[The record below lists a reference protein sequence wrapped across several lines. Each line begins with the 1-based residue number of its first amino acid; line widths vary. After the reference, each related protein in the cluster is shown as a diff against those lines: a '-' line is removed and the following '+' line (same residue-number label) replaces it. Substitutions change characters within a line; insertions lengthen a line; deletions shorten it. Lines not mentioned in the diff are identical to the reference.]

1 MLFDMPA
8 FCTPVG
14 SVDQRL
20 LWRSKVIRSIHWS
33 VQHSNGQHNCCA
45 PNAGPMGPPN
55 AYEEK
60 ADPGRHVLYGNS
72 VSQRKLSK
80 KHEIRANMACSIC
93 AITLV
98 RIKATT
104 SINAH
109 NTQQQYENIALL
121 TCLEALLG
129 VINACL
135 PVLKPIVSKVRA
147 TRIFSSLWAKI
158 STATPPRNI
167 ATPQSRQTDHLWRG
181 RKNLRIS
188 PPRQIVHK
196 DSLHMFSPGLSTDVR
211 APSIPL
217 PSFSWRPLSRF
228 YLPRTEW
235 EHDPSDPRED
245 SGSDTTTHVYVGRR
259 PSEGDSPTLP
269 WQTQGRSHQRTTIER
284 W

>member
-1 MLFDMPA
+1 MLLDMPA
-8 FCTPVG
+8 SGIPVG
-14 SVDQRL
+14 SVYQWL
-20 LWRSKVIRSIHWS
+20 LWKSKVIGSVHWS
-33 VQHSNGQHNCCA
+33 VQPCNGRHNCCA
-45 PNAGPMGPPN
+45 PNASRMGPPN

-60 ADPGRHVLYGNS
+60 ADRGRYVLYGNS
-72 VSQRKLSK
+72 VSIPKLSK
-80 KHEIRANMACSIC
+80 RRKPRFNTAYSIC

-104 SINAH
+104 SINAQ
-109 NTQQQYENIALL
+109 NTRQQYAKIALL

-147 TRIFSSLWAKI
+147 TAMFSSLWTKI
-158 STATPPRNI
+158 STGTSPRHI
-167 ATPQSRQTDHLWRG
+167 ATPRSRRADHLWRG
-181 RKNLRIS
+181 GKNLRIS

-196 DSLHMFSPGLSTDVR
+196 DSLYMFSPHLPTDVR

-217 PSFSWRPLSRF
+217 PSFSWRPLSSF
-228 YLPRTEW
+228 YLPKTEW

-245 SGSDTTTHVYVGRR
+245 SDTYTTTHKYVGRR

-269 WQTQGRSHQRTTIER
+269 WQT
-284 W
+284 